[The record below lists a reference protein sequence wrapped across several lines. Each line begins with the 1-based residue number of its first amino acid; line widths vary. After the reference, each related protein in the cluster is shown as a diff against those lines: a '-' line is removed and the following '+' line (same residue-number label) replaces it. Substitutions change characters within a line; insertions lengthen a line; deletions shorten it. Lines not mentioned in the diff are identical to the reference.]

1 MDLRSGTH
9 SDLLRIG
16 RVAETGYWEGCRGL
30 LQPGTLDRM
39 LRAAFS
45 PGAVARR
52 LLRGGMVVAEAGGR
66 MVGFVDA
73 APDAGVLHVSA
84 LATDRSMRRRGV
96 GRALLGEAERRH
108 GSLPLRVDVLLGNE
122 AAEGFLEH
130 LGFVPGDAVARSWFE
145 EDVVERCW
153 WREPGALRAWR

>member
-1 MDLRSGTH
+1 MELRSGTQR
-9 SDLLRIG
+9 DLLRIG
-16 RVAETGYWEGCRGL
+16 RVAQSGYWEGWRGL
-30 LQPGTLDRM
+30 LQPETIDRM
-39 LRAAFS
+39 LRTAFS

-52 LLRGGMVVAEAGGR
+52 LLRGSMVVAESGGGII
-66 MVGFVDA
+66 GFLDA
-73 APDAGVLHVSA
+73 APEGGVLHVSA
-84 LATDRSMRRRGV
+84 IATERSMRRRGV

-122 AAEGFLEH
+122 VAEGFLEH
-130 LGFVPGDAVARSWFE
+130 LGFVPGEAVSGNWFD